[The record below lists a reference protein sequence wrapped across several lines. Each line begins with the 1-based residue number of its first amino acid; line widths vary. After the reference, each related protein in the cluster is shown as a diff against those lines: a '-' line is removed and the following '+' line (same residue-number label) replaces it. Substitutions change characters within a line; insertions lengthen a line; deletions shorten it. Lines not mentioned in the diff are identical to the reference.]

1 MSIINEKRCFN
12 HGYNIVCVLN
22 AEAIAALASCPVI
35 LSPFVGPGV
44 PSPRKT
50 AIHFQL
56 LR

>member
-1 MSIINEKRCFN
+1 MNENCCFN

-22 AEAIAALASCPVI
+22 AEVIAALASCPVTP
-35 LSPFVGPGV
+35 SPFEGPGV

>member
-22 AEAIAALASCPVI
+22 AEAIAALESCPVI
-35 LSPFVGPGV
+35 LSPLVGPGV